1 MRKAIAIGALLLVAG
16 SAPAPASAAP
26 TYGAAGCGLGSVL
39 FGAQPGFIQVVAA
52 TSNGL
57 FGNQTFGITTGTLNC
72 GAPATPAGARLF
84 IDVNREALAKDMA
97 RGSGETIATLTQL
110 TGCSSA
116 QAVGAT
122 LQKNFSAIIPNE
134 KVTNQAVADNV
145 LSTLKAD
152 KQLACSA
159 I

>member
-1 MRKAIAIGALLLVAG
+1 MRKAICMAAVLLAAG
-16 SAPAPASAAP
+16 SVSAANA

-52 TSNGL
+52 TTNGIV
-57 FGNQTFGITTGTLNC
+57 GNQTFGITTGTLNC
-72 GAPATPAGARLF
+72 GSPATPAGARLF

-110 TGCSSA
+110 TGCRDA
-116 QAVGAT
+116 KVVGAT

-134 KVTNQAVADNV
+134 KVSNQLVADAV
-145 LSTLKAD
+145 LATLKSD
-152 KQLACSA
+152 KQLSCSA